1 MFDKYENKTL
11 LLSKEKSNKKS
22 DTVKT
27 EKKIRY
33 SDIRI
38 HVSNKQLHAAIIDML
53 ASMSRHQTQYHIIK
67 GKLNNNLFFYK

>member
-38 HVSNKQLHAAIIDML
+38 HVSNK
-53 ASMSRHQTQYHIIK
+53 
-67 GKLNNNLFFYK
+67 